1 MPRSTPAE
9 RRALIDDALRRTG
22 LTDFRNAYPKQLSG
36 GMRQRVGIAR
46 ALAVRPAILLM
57 DEPLSA
63 LDSQTRELLLEDFIR
78 LLADGAMGAVY
89 VTHNLEEAV
98 RIADRI
104 VVLSRRP
111 GRVRETV
118 AIPMTRA
125 ERGAIEARGKLL
137 ALQNELWSLI
147 RERGD
152 RCRARGAACLTAPS
166 EADEPRRGRSRFA
179 ARALRRAPAVMPA
192 GSRCCRH
199 RGLAARGQRGSGQ
212 FAVPADAVGDRPRDL
227 ESRRERRA
235 LASSVGS
242 LTADRHRAGFSAPIA
257 GVAVG
262 FAIGLFNH
270 ARSVG
275 ITFISALF
283 PIPKIALLPLLILW
297 LGIGE
302 EPKIAT
308 IALGVFFSTAISVY
322 SGVDAVPRNL
332 IRMAQSFNVPFATI
346 VRRVIWPGAL
356 PSILAGFRITASIAL
371 LLVVS
376 AEMIGAEY
384 GIGAFVLQAGNLMQ
398 TDQLLAGV
406 VILSLF
412 GLAVGKLINLAG
424 DAAVALAVMSAGA
437 QRSSC
442 RA

>member
-1 MPRSTPAE
+1 MLDRSAEEDQTTPAANV
-9 RRALIDDALRRTG
+9 RPVAFRGAGFVPGTG
-22 LTDFRNAYPKQLSG
+22 RYSG
-36 GMRQRVGIAR
+36 WI
-46 ALAVRPAILLM
+46 ALAVMLAFWQLAGSIGVVNPLFLPTPLAICRAIYQLAISGALWHH
-57 DEPLSA
+57 LS
-63 LDSQTRELLLEDFIR
+63 
-78 LLADGAMGAVY
+78 
-89 VTHNLEEAV
+89 
-98 RIADRI
+98 
-104 VVLSRRP
+104 
-111 GRVRETV
+111 
-118 AIPMTRA
+118 
-125 ERGAIEARGKLL
+125 
-137 ALQNELWSLI
+137 WSLMRI
-147 RERGD
+147 G
-152 RCRARGAACLTAPS
+152 
-166 EADEPRRGRSRFA
+166 
-179 ARALRRAPAVMPA
+179 
-192 GSRCCRH
+192 
-199 RGLAARGQRGSGQ
+199 
-212 FAVPADAVGDRPRDL
+212 VGWVL
-227 ESRRERRA
+227 
-235 LASSVGS
+235 G
-242 LTADRHRAGFSAPIA
+242 TIA

-262 FAIGLFNH
+262 FAIGLFTV

-356 PSILAGFRITASIAL
+356 PSILSGFRITASVAL

-412 GLAVGKLINLAG
+412 GLAVGKLINLLEAR
-424 DAAVALAVMSAGA
+424 LLHW
-437 QRSSC
+437 R
-442 RA
+442 

>member
-1 MPRSTPAE
+1 MLDRAPRQVKSPDDPATE
-9 RRALIDDALRRTG
+9 TRPVEFRGAGFVPGKSRHSGWVALSIVIVLWQLAGSAG
-22 LTDFRNAYPKQLSG
+22 LVNPLFLP
-36 GMRQRVGIAR
+36 
-46 ALAVRPAILLM
+46 P
-57 DEPLSA
+57 PLS
-63 LDSQTRELLLEDFIR
+63 I
-78 LLADGAMGAVY
+78 
-89 VTHNLEEAV
+89 
-98 RIADRI
+98 
-104 VVLSRRP
+104 
-111 GRVRETV
+111 
-118 AIPMTRA
+118 
-125 ERGAIEARGKLL
+125 
-137 ALQNELWSLI
+137 
-147 RERGD
+147 
-152 RCRARGAACLTAPS
+152 CRAIYQLAISGALWQ
-166 EADEPRRGRSRFA
+166 
-179 ARALRRAPAVMPA
+179 
-192 GSRCCRH
+192 H
-199 RGLAARGQRGSGQ
+199 LAYSLMRIG
-212 FAVPADAVGDRPRDL
+212 VGWL
-227 ESRRERRA
+227 
-235 LASSVGS
+235 LGT
-242 LTADRHRAGFSAPIA
+242 LF

-262 FAIGLFNH
+262 FAIGLSTL

-346 VRRVIWPGAL
+346 VRRVVWPGAL
-356 PSILAGFRITASIAL
+356 PSILAGFRITASVAL

-412 GLAVGKLINLAG
+412 GLAVGKLIGL
-424 DAAVALAVMSAGA
+424 LET
-437 QRSSC
+437 RLLHW
-442 RA
+442 R